1 MQVEDEYNIDDRST
15 RYLISMSED
24 ELKRGQDY
32 NKIKKA
38 ITINLLN
45 FNYFKR
51 NSFLN
56 IAHMKFENNTEET
69 YVNMGYEK
77 EEEIATEKLEMIY
90 IELPKFKKK
99 NPNAENALNQWLWL
113 MIGEEEKIEMASK
126 ENKKI
131 KKAVEIID
139 EMSADPKEWERYRS
153 RQMAIMN
160 YNAGMNNAQERG
172 RIEGEKIGEKRG
184 RIVGEKIGEERGRK
198 EREIEIAKKMKA
210 KNVPVEE
217 IIELTG
223 LTKEEIERIK

>member
-32 NKIKKA
+32 NRIKKA

-69 YVNMGYEK
+69 YVDMEYGK
-77 EEEIATEKLEMIY
+77 EEETATEKLEMIY

-99 NPNAENALNQWLWL
+99 NPNAQNALNQWLWL

-172 RIEGEKIGEKRG
+172 RQEGKKE
-184 RIVGEKIGEERGRK
+184 GRK
-198 EREIEIAKKMKA
+198 ERE
-210 KNVPVEE
+210 
-217 IIELTG
+217 L
-223 LTKEEIERIK
+223 

>member
-24 ELKRGQDY
+24 ELKKGQDY
-32 NKIKKA
+32 SKIKKA

-69 YVNMGYEK
+69 YVNMGYRE

-99 NPNAENALNQWLWL
+99 NPNVENALNQWLWL

-172 RIEGEKIGEKRG
+172 RIEGEKRG
-184 RIVGEKIGEERGRK
+184 KM
-198 EREIEIAKKMKA
+198 EIAKKMKD
-210 KNVPVEE
+210 KNMP
-217 IIELTG
+217 IDDICELTG
-223 LTKEEIERIK
+223 LTKEEIEKI

>member
-1 MQVEDEYNIDDRST
+1 
-15 RYLISMSED
+15 
-24 ELKRGQDY
+24 
-32 NKIKKA
+32 
-38 ITINLLN
+38 
-45 FNYFKR
+45 
-51 NSFLN
+51 
-56 IAHMKFENNTEET
+56 
-69 YVNMGYEK
+69 
-77 EEEIATEKLEMIY
+77 MIY

-172 RIEGEKIGEKRG
+172 RIEGEKRG
-184 RIVGEKIGEERGRK
+184 KM
-198 EREIEIAKKMKA
+198 EIAKKMKD
-210 KNVPVEE
+210 KNMP
-217 IIELTG
+217 IDDICELTG
-223 LTKEEIERIK
+223 LTKEEIEKI